1 MTAAAGH
8 PVLAAIV
15 RTAVSA
21 TGASSGWLVAIDD
34 GALRVVASTGP
45 PSPALSTNVPS
56 DSGAAGFVAASGQP
70 LAVAPRA
77 GDRFSESMVA
87 LLGYSPASMLAVPC
101 FADDIVVGVLE
112 LVDKAGGGSFSFDDV
127 ELATLLAGIAG
138 VAVTSAAERPPDV
151 PAPAQLGGDLARLA
165 TTDPGRYAGV
175 ASAVA
180 ALLSG

>member
-1 MTAAAGH
+1 MTESAGD
-8 PVLAAIV
+8 PVLAVIV

-21 TGASSGWLVAIDD
+21 TGASAGWLVAADD
-34 GALRVVASTGP
+34 GAMRVIASTGSPGPSVSTTVP
-45 PSPALSTNVPS
+45 P
-56 DSGAAGFVAASGQP
+56 DSGAAGFVLASGQP
-70 LAVAPRA
+70 LAVAPRG
-77 GDRFSESMVA
+77 GDRFSEGMVA
-87 LLGYSPASMLAVPC
+87 LLGHSPASILAVPC
-101 FADDIVVGVLE
+101 FADDVVVGVIE

-138 VAVTSAAERPPDV
+138 VAVTSAAERPPDI

>member
-1 MTAAAGH
+1 VTVPVGH
-8 PVLAAIV
+8 PVLAVIV
-15 RTAVSA
+15 RTAVGA
-21 TGASSGWLVAIDD
+21 TGASSGWLLAVDD
-34 GALRVVASTGP
+34 GELRVVASTGTP
-45 PSPALSTNVPS
+45 APALSATVS
-56 DSGAAGFVAASGQP
+56 ADAGAAGFVAASGQP
-70 LAVAPRA
+70 LAVAPR
-77 GDRFSESMVA
+77 GDDRFSEGMVA
-87 LLGYSPASMLAVPC
+87 LLGHVPTSILGVPC
-101 FADDIVVGVLE
+101 LSDDIVVGVIE

-138 VAVTSAAERPPDV
+138 VGLTTFADRLPDV